1 MRAEEAPSRPS
12 GRRLAG
18 RSSCRPCGPAH
29 PCPRSPRWG
38 ADWGGRPGAYRC
50 DRPGFAGSCNQPML
64 TPKTVT
70 ETTPL
75 VVEHTEQRHE
85 LAERRRRRIAEEA
98 RLADRRRPL
107 LDAARVERAAA

>member
-1 MRAEEAPSRPS
+1 
-12 GRRLAG
+12 
-18 RSSCRPCGPAH
+18 
-29 PCPRSPRWG
+29 
-38 ADWGGRPGAYRC
+38 
-50 DRPGFAGSCNQPML
+50 ML

-75 VVEHTEQRHE
+75 VVQHTEQRHE

-107 LDAARVERAAA
+107 LDAPRVERAAA